1 MIPICSLGGE
11 LQDPRAVRSGAQEH
25 SVVLS
30 QTLALFLTSFE
41 SVGMLLKLRSLISGS
56 VKWVDLVLVRNMWEP
71 ELQYCV
77 IVVACHVSYS
87 ITFLS
92 VESLRVSH
100 LALTVN
106 TLTLCS
112 TLGYSAQYN
121 HFERKFMSIFF
132 RSGKNTA
139 EGVHINKT
147 NHFFIFDAFGMP
159 HQLYDLINSR
169 AELKYIQT
177 DTKRW
182 PGFHTY
188 FLKNDLA
195 L

>member
-1 MIPICSLGGE
+1 MTII
-11 LQDPRAVRSGAQEH
+11 
-25 SVVLS
+25 
-30 QTLALFLTSFE
+30 
-41 SVGMLLKLRSLISGS
+41 LLHFI
-56 VKWVDLVLVRNMWEP
+56 
-71 ELQYCV
+71 
-77 IVVACHVSYS
+77 
-87 ITFLS
+87 S

-112 TLGYSAQYN
+112 TLRYSAQYS

-132 RSGKNTA
+132 RSGKNIA

-169 AELKYIQT
+169 DELKYTT
-177 DTKRW
+177 DFLDRIDQFSLLCVW
-182 PGFHTY
+182 PSR
-188 FLKNDLA
+188 
-195 L
+195 